1 MDFLGRTY
9 HFMNTEH
16 GHSMKIKI
24 YKVGTEYF
32 AISEFIHPESG
43 NVRTFETP
51 VTISS
56 NMYVESPSINVK
68 DKFNKDGI
76 ETGDWRINARGVEEI
91 KVKCKFKGKKMSQVS
106 TILVRHTGM
115 EKWLSYPF
123 SMIGQLVTND

>member
-43 NVRTFETP
+43 NIKTFETP

-68 DKFNKDGI
+68 DKNI
-76 ETGDWRINARGVEEI
+76 HEI
-91 KVKCKFKGKKMSQVS
+91 AVL
-106 TILVRHTGM
+106 IAA
-115 EKWLSYPF
+115 EA
-123 SMIGQLVTND
+123 IGSAPSDNIGFIITNPIA